1 MEGKALIEHW
11 GGTTTTIDARTVH
24 YVDSSAVSQSRTRLR
39 EKMDSDGKLT
49 QKCDTIVKQLIEM
62 SR

>member
-1 MEGKALIEHW
+1 MNIDL
-11 GGTTTTIDARTVH
+11 TTITICVRTVH
-24 YVDSSAVSQSRTRLR
+24 YVDSSAVSQSRKRLR
-39 EKMDSDGKLT
+39 EKMASDEKRT

>member
-1 MEGKALIEHW
+1 MEAKALIEHW
-11 GGTTTTIDARTVH
+11 HSNYNNDARTVH
-24 YVDSSAVSQSRTRLR
+24 YVDSSAVGQSRKRLR
-39 EKMDSDGKLT
+39 EKMASDGKRT